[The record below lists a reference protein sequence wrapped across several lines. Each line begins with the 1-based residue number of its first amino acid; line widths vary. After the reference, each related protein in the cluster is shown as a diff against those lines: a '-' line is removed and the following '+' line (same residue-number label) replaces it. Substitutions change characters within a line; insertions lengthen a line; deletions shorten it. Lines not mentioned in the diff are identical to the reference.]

1 VIARTKLNR
10 AGGTGGYMFGM
21 NSEHATSQLSPG
33 QEFQKDRTPKG
44 CTALSER
51 QIEIAPGE
59 RVLMVGEPGTGKTM
73 LFRAIA
79 GLWPQTRSSSLC
91 FSAPA

>member
-1 VIARTKLNR
+1 
-10 AGGTGGYMFGM
+10 MFGM

-51 QIEIAPGE
+51 QIEIAPGK
-59 RVLMVGEPGTGKTM
+59 RVLIVGEPGTGKTM